1 MTAERLT
8 LDSNLLIYA
17 ADSTEGVRNRLAA
30 QLVIACARVDCVLS
44 IQALSE
50 FFHAVTRKGKLARVV
65 AADQVR
71 DWMSYF
77 PVIAP
82 NTAALAAALDLNVTS
97 RTGFW
102 DGLLVATAE
111 QAGCTLL
118 LSEDM
123 HDGMRFGTLRV
134 RHPFSGAE
142 LAEDIRAL
150 IGLER

>member
-17 ADSTEGVRNRLAA
+17 ADNTAGDRHKLAA
-30 QLVIACARVDCVLS
+30 RLVVACAAVDCVLS

-50 FFHAVTRKGKLARVV
+50 FFHAVTRTGKLARAI

-77 PVIAP
+77 PTIAP
-82 NTAALAAALDLNVTS
+82 DGAALAIALDLSVKN

-102 DGLLVATAE
+102 DGLLVATAQE
-111 QAGCTLL
+111 AGCSLL

-123 HDGMRFGTLRV
+123 HDGMRFGALTIRNPFAGSDFTEEV
-134 RHPFSGAE
+134 RK
-142 LAEDIRAL
+142 L
-150 IGLER
+150 IGLET